1 MAAPGSL
8 YARETAC
15 STFGMNR
22 LSLLSTFLFATA
34 AFHPVAAAPVSEAFS
49 VIVGGRNVGHL
60 RAETD
65 DGTTRIGWDVK
76 NNGRGPT
83 ISETLT
89 VDRGGVPTAW
99 AVQGAT
105 TFGGKVDESFSLAGK
120 AARWTD
126 STGSGSA
133 RVAEPSL
140 YVPQNGSPWSLGLYA
155 RALLADP
162 DRQMPALP
170 GGTLRIEKGETVT
183 VNGAGGALQVTA
195 YALSGINLNPDYFLL
210 DEEGRL
216 FASIGGRAVTV
227 RKGYEGEDQ
236 KLRDLAE
243 RMAAAR
249 YAEIQKATAHDY
261 KAPVRIRNVRIFDP
275 KTLAL
280 TAPKSVLVW
289 RDTIAAI
296 EPLDSPAT
304 PGEVAI
310 DGAGGTLVPG
320 MVEMHGHVSE
330 DDAVLNLAAGITTI
344 RDMGNDND
352 ELEAIVDRIESGR
365 SAGSRIVTSG
375 FIEGRSPFSSNNGI
389 VAESEAEAVEAVRY
403 YAGRGHWQIKIYN
416 SVDPKWVPAMV
427 AEAHRLGLRVS
438 GHVPAFSTAD
448 AMMEAGYDELT
459 HINQFV
465 LGWVLQPGEDTR
477 NLLRLTALRRL
488 KGLDLNEARVRKTI
502 DTIVAKKIAID
513 PTLVIHEA
521 FTQTRNGQVPPGMV
535 DYLDHLPV
543 AEQRNAKQAWVDLSE
558 PGDDQAY
565 RAAFDQIVSTLR
577 TLHQRGVMIVPG
589 TDMGGAFTYHR
600 ELELYQ
606 KIGMTPAEI
615 LKRATLDMAH
625 YLGRDQRLG
634 SIERGKLADFFL
646 VAGDPTRDLK
656 AIKSIAMVVKNG
668 TVYFPSEIYQRFG
681 ITPVASPPKVT
692 PAAVPTSIV
701 GTGS

>member
-1 MAAPGSL
+1 MKSSSLFAATLFVSTINSTAAP
-8 YARETAC
+8 
-15 STFGMNR
+15 
-22 LSLLSTFLFATA
+22 
-34 AFHPVAAAPVSEAFS
+34 AAPLGETYT

-60 RAETD
+60 DAVSE
-65 DGTTRIGWDVK
+65 GATTRIVWDIK

-83 ISETLT
+83 IAETLS
-89 VDRGGVPTAW
+89 VDAAGIPVAW
-99 AVQGAT
+99 KVTGAT
-105 TFGGKVDESFSLAGK
+105 TFGGKVDESFTARGK

-126 STGSGSA
+126 STGSGSGA
-133 RVAEPSL
+133 IADPSL
-140 YVPQNGSPWSLGLYA
+140 YVPQNGSPWALGLYA
-155 RALLADP
+155 RALLADA

-170 GGTLRIEKGETVT
+170 GGTLRLEKGETLT
-183 VNGAGGALQVTA
+183 LRGAGGPVEATA
-195 YALSGINLNPDYFLL
+195 YALSGINLNPEYFLL
-210 DEEGRL
+210 DEQGRL
-216 FASIGGRAVTV
+216 FAAIGGRGVTV

-236 KLRDLAE
+236 RLRDLAE
-243 RMAAAR
+243 RMSAAR
-249 YAEIQKATAHDY
+249 YAEIQKSTAHVY
-261 KAPVRIRNVRIFDP
+261 SAPIRIRNVRLFDP

-280 TAPKSVLVW
+280 TEPRSVLVW
-289 RDTIAAI
+289 RDSIAAV

-304 PGEVAI
+304 RGEVTI
-310 DGAGGTLVPG
+310 DGAGGTLVAG
-320 MVEMHGHVSE
+320 MTEMHGHVSE

-352 ELEAIVDRIESGR
+352 ELEAIIDRIESGR
-365 SAGSRIVTSG
+365 SAGSRIVPSG

-403 YAGRGHWQIKIYN
+403 YAARGYWQIKIYN
-416 SVDPKWVPAMV
+416 SIDPAWVPAMV
-427 AEAHRLGLRVS
+427 AEAHRLGLRVC

-488 KGLDLNEARVRKTI
+488 KGLDLDAPKVRKTI
-502 DTIVAKKIAID
+502 DLIVSKKIAID

-521 FTQTRNGQVPPGMV
+521 FTQTRNGQVPPGMA

-543 AEQRNAKQAWVDLSE
+543 AEQRGAKQAWVDLSA

-565 RAAFDQIVSTLR
+565 RAAFDQIVATLR
-577 TLHQRGVMIVPG
+577 ILNDKGVMIVPG

-606 KIGMTPAEI
+606 KIGMTPAQI
-615 LKRATLDMAH
+615 LKRATFDTAA
-625 YLGRDQRLG
+625 YLGQDQRRG
-634 SIERGKLADFFL
+634 SIEKGKLADFFL
-646 VAGDPTRDLK
+646 IAGDPTRDLK

-668 TVYFPSEIYQRFG
+668 TVYFPTEIYQRFG
-681 ITPVASPPKVT
+681 IAPFAEPPKVT
-692 PAAVPTSIV
+692 VAASPSAQAPTS
-701 GTGS
+701 